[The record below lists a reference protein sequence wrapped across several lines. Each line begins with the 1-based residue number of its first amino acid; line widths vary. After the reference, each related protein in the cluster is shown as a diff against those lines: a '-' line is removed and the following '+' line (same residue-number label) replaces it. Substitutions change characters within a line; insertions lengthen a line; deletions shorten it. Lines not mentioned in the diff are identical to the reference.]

1 MTREDF
7 DTNVSELRAEVICAM
22 EAHFERR
29 RFTFDVGRFL
39 AETQVDLDL
48 FLREAYFLGA
58 EAFPVDPSQR

>member
-1 MTREDF
+1 MLRNDF
-7 DTNVSELRAEVICAM
+7 DANVNELKAAVVGAM
-22 EAHFERR
+22 ETHFKER

-58 EAFPVDPSQR
+58 EVFPIQSPQQ